1 MSKTEKRAAE
11 VIEQAV
17 TGEELDSD
25 KEPEAIETLNK
36 FEAPRSNF
44 GLLHTQCFSMCSGW
58 FGRLV
63 RVDRSADYE
72 TLDGVCGRG
81 NSVR

>member
-1 MSKTEKRAAE
+1 MSKTEKRATE

-36 FEAPRSNF
+36 FERRDRTL
-44 GLLHTQCFSMCSGW
+44 GRHITQYFSMCSGW

-63 RVDRSADYE
+63 HVD
-72 TLDGVCGRG
+72 
-81 NSVR
+81 

>member
-1 MSKTEKRAAE
+1 MSKTEKRTAE

-25 KEPEAIETLNK
+25 KEPEANETLST
-36 FEAPRSNF
+36 FEAPKIE
-44 GLLHTQCFSMCSGW
+44 LLGCYTSQCLSVCSGW

-63 RVDRSADYE
+63 HVD
-72 TLDGVCGRG
+72 
-81 NSVR
+81 

>member
-1 MSKTEKRAAE
+1 MSKTEKRTAE

-25 KEPEAIETLNK
+25 KEPEAKETLSI

-44 GLLHTQCFSMCSGW
+44 GLLHYSVSLHVQ
-58 FGRLV
+58 RLV
-63 RVDRSADYE
+63 REAGS
-72 TLDGVCGRG
+72 CGLRC
-81 NSVR
+81 RL